1 MAFNFNIFRILGDLS
16 HAISHMI
23 LIAVIHS
30 NQSAE
35 GDYYLRMPTY
45 LLLHD

>member
-30 NQSAE
+30 NRSAE
-35 GDYYLRMPTY
+35 GGLSLPSC
-45 LLLHD
+45 LPLHC